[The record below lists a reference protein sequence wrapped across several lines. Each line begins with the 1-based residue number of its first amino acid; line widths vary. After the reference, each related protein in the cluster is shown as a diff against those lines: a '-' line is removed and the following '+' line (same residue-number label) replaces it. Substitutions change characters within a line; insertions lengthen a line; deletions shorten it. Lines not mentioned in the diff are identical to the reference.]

1 MKDNN
6 MTFTFTPDEVGLIL
20 SAIAKL
26 PFEQVANLF
35 IKIQNDAQAQSAQAI
50 PTPETDSPALVGEVV
65 SS

>member
-35 IKIQNDAQAQSAQAI
+35 IKIQNDAQAQSAPAPAT
-50 PTPETDSPALVGEVV
+50 PTQKQILLLWLGK
-65 SS
+65 